1 MNNAIYYR
9 YGLGL
14 QYQFQN
20 SPEQIGTTP
29 YVPIDK
35 PLDYSISP
43 APKNT
48 RYLVTDYPDQTID
61 LEYIN
66 KSTKPDIHKINI
78 PLGIAATGLTT
89 FTKDGLFT
97 IDGANR
103 ITNKQKEPTI
113 RLAPNVFHSSF
124 THYYS

>member
-20 SPEQIGTTP
+20 SPEQVGTTP
-29 YVPIDK
+29 YVPIEK
-35 PLDYSISP
+35 PIDYSISP

-48 RYLVTDYPDQTID
+48 RYLVTDYPDQIID

-66 KSTKPDIHKINI
+66 KSNKPDIHKINI

-89 FTKDGLFT
+89 FTKNGLFT

-113 RLAPNVFHSSF
+113 RLAPNVFRSSF